1 MKITKFEQS
10 GFILENSSGFKLAL
24 DIGSY
29 TPVEKLS
36 GVSPD
41 AMIVSHLHGDHLSV
55 EQIKAL
61 SPKKLYMS
69 NECME
74 VLGEETLTSEIV
86 SIKAGEPLVIGG
98 MKVEIFE
105 VNHGPNI
112 KVVPRENFGFLFEI
126 DGQKV
131 YFAGDMF
138 FPSGIDVSNL
148 DVDIALIPVG
158 TFYTF
163 GPQEALDFVKQF
175 KNIGKVIPMH
185 YHKTL
190 ETREE
195 FIKLAVANGL
205 NTESYPI

>member
-1 MKITKFEQS
+1 MKLTKFEQS
-10 GFILENSSGFKLAL
+10 GFILETEAGFKLAL

-29 TPVEKLS
+29 TSVEKLN
-36 GVSPD
+36 GINPD

-61 SPKKLYMS
+61 SPKKLYIS
-69 NECME
+69 NECIE
-74 VLGEETLTSEIV
+74 VLGEESLTSEIV
-86 SIKAGEPLVIGG
+86 QIKSGTPLEIGDI
-98 MKVEIFE
+98 KVQIFD
-105 VNHGPNI
+105 VDHGNNI
-112 KVVPRENFGFLFEI
+112 KVVPRENLGFLFEI
-126 DGQKV
+126 DGKKV

-148 DVDIALIPVG
+148 EVDTALIPVG

-163 GPQEALDFVKQF
+163 GPQEALDFVKKF
-175 KNIGKVIPMH
+175 KRVGRVTPMH
-185 YHKTL
+185 YEKNP

-205 NTESYPI
+205 NTESYPM